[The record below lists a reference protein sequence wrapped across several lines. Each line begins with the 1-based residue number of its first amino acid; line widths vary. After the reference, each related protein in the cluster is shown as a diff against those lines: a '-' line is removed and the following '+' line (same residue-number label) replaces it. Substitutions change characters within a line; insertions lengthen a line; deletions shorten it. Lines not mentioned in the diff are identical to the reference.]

1 MINFYLA
8 RLQKRLENNQN
19 LQLYLD
25 ITVPYSLRDEVR
37 DRWNESHPD
46 NQLR

>member
-1 MINFYLA
+1 MINFYIT

-25 ITVPYSLRDEVR
+25 TTVPYALRDEVR
-37 DRWNESHPD
+37 ERWNDSHPD
-46 NQLR
+46 NQLK

>member
-1 MINFYLA
+1 MINFYLV

-25 ITVPYSLRDEVR
+25 MTVPRSLRDEVR
-37 DRWNESHPD
+37 ERWNDSHPD
-46 NQLR
+46 NQLK